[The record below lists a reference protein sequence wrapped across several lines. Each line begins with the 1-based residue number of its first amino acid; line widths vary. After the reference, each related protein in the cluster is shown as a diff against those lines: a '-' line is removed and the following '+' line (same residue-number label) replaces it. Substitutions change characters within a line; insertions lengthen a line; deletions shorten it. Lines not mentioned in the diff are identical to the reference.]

1 MTSTAQ
7 AVLTKAVKATKAK
20 TRDIDTSHLMRAL
33 LELDRPDPAA
43 ELLARLGVDRAVVS
57 QRLARDGS

>member
-7 AVLTKAVKATKAK
+7 AVLTKAG
-20 TRDIDTSHLMRAL
+20 TRDIDTSHLLRAL

-43 ELLARLGVDRAVVS
+43 ELFSRLGVDRAAVS